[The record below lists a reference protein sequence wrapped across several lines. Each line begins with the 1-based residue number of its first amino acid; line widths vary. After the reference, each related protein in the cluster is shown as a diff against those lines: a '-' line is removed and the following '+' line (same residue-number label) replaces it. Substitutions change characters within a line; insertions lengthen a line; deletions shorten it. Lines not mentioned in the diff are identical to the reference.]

1 MDQPRPR
8 PIVFLSD
15 YGLED
20 EFVGICHGVIA
31 GIAPSAR
38 VIDLIHS
45 VPRHDVFRGALL
57 LSESISYMPLDSVYL
72 AVVDPGVGTDRL
84 SLAVQAESGAV
95 FVGPDNGLLSL
106 AFGEAGGVAKAV
118 EITSREVL
126 LEPVSATFHGRD
138 IFAPA
143 AARVA
148 AGTPLEELGAAI
160 EPGRLVRL
168 SIAEPSVGRRRIA
181 CEVLAVD
188 RFGNVQ
194 LSARQSHL
202 ADARLERFDELQV
215 LARGGSLTVRRGS
228 MFADVA
234 ESEYAILIDARG
246 WMALVRNGA
255 SAADGLGVRPGDG
268 IVIQHPAG

>member
-1 MDQPRPR
+1 MDQPQPR

-57 LSESISYMPLDSVYL
+57 LSQSISYMPRDSVYL

-106 AFGEAGGVAKAV
+106 ALGEAGGVAKAV
-118 EITSREVL
+118 EITSREVM

-143 AARVA
+143 AAQVA
-148 AGTPLEELGAAI
+148 AGMPLEELGAAI
-160 EPGRLVRL
+160 DPGRLVRL
-168 SIAEPSVGRRRIA
+168 SIADPSVSRGRIA
-181 CEVLAVD
+181 CEVLAAD

-194 LSARQSHL
+194 LSVRQSHL
-202 ADARLERFDELQV
+202 ADARLERSDELQV
-215 LARGGSLTVRRGS
+215 LARGGSLTVRRAS

-234 ESEYAILIDARG
+234 EGEYAILIDARG
-246 WMALVRNGA
+246 WLALVRNGA
-255 SAADGLGVRPGDG
+255 SAAEGLRVRPGDG
-268 IVIQHPAG
+268 IVIQQPAG